1 MKISFTGAQSTGK
14 TTLLEAIKQNQEFR
28 YKYEFIDEITRRMV
42 KKGLKINEAGN
53 DTTQLLI
60 INEHIKNLLY
70 ENVIMDRCI
79 VDGAVY
85 TDWLHWEGK
94 VSNWVWQ
101 YSLNVFD
108 QYVDRYDIIFY
119 LKPEF
124 DIVDDGVRSMNTT
137 FRDGIV
143 ETFERYIKH
152 VKTPVVVLTGSVE
165 ERLEQF
171 YNTIKN
177 HSATI
182 A

>member
-14 TTLLEAIKQNQEFR
+14 TTLLEAIKQNEEFR

-42 KKGLKINEAGN
+42 KKGLKINEAGDN
-53 DTTQLLI
+53 TTQLLI
-60 INEHIKNLLY
+60 MNEHIKNLLY

-79 VDGAVY
+79 LDGMVY

-94 VSNWVWQ
+94 VSNWVWR
-101 YSLNVFD
+101 YAMEVFD
-108 QYVDRYDIIFY
+108 HYVDRYDIIFY

-124 DIVDDGVRSMNTT
+124 DIVDDGVRSINVT
-137 FRDGIV
+137 FRDEIV
-143 ETFERYIKH
+143 DRFERYIKF
-152 VKTPVVVLTGSVE
+152 VKTPVVLLTGSVE

-177 HSATI
+177 HG
-182 A
+182 